1 MASVDRAVEELRD
14 RILAGEFAGGVRL
27 GEVEIAGE
35 LGMSR
40 TPVRQALLRLAAEGL
55 VEIAPNRGAR
65 VIARSDAELEYV
77 FEMRARLEGLA
88 ARQAAT
94 RATPEQL
101 DLLDTLA
108 HQLAEYAAERDT
120 PMVTKLNARFH
131 GTLLEIGESVTLGAS
146 VSGLMHASVMARTQS
161 SFDEAAFLRRLR
173 ADDPARG
180 QSPHRDRRRVAGLRR
195 RLGRERDAQ
204 PSAVRAGV
212 AARPAAAPTG
222 RRYAMSHPPASVLR
236 CAPRSPALAAMLTEA
251 LG

>member
-101 DLLDTLA
+101 DLLDNLA
-108 HQLAEYAAERDT
+108 HELAGYAAERDT

-131 GTLLEIGESVTLGAS
+131 GMLLEIGESVTLGAS

-161 SFDEAAFLRRLR
+161 SFDEAAFQRSVNHHIEIVAALR
-173 ADDPARG
+173 ARDGDWAESVMRSHLLSARASLLG
-180 QSPHRDRRRVAGLRR
+180 PRRR
-195 RLGRERDAQ
+195 
-204 PSAVRAGV
+204 
-212 AARPAAAPTG
+212 
-222 RRYAMSHPPASVLR
+222 PPAED
-236 CAPRSPALAAMLTEA
+236 TE
-251 LG
+251 